1 MFSLFQRGSTI
12 STSELSDKIKHP
24 ITLLDVRTP
33 EEYHGGHIAK
43 AVNVPLNTVNRYQ
56 GKEKEVYV
64 ICQSGMRS
72 KQAAKLLKQK
82 GYEAINVQGGMN
94 RWQGPTRG
102 GK

>member
-1 MFSLFQRGSTI
+1 MFSLFRSVPSI
-12 STSELSDKIKHP
+12 SIRDFSAALTAKTKVI
-24 ITLLDVRTP
+24 DVRTP
-33 EEYHGGHIAK
+33 SEYRGGHIRNA
-43 AVNVPLNTVNRYQ
+43 ANVPLNKIAHYS
-56 GKEKEVYV
+56 GKKEPLYV

-94 RWQGPTRG
+94 RWQGQTRG

>member
-1 MFSLFQRGSTI
+1 MFNLFQRNPAI
-12 STSELSDKIKHP
+12 STSELAEKLKDS
-24 ITLLDVRTP
+24 ITLLDVRMP
-33 EEYHGGHIAK
+33 EEYRGGH
-43 AVNVPLNTVNRYQ
+43 NVPLNKINRYQ
-56 GKEKEVYV
+56 GKEKQVYV